1 MKVKRI
7 AHFLTALA
15 LLASFIPSCTW
26 RQIGRSTGGIGGYL
40 LAITWINGENESR
53 KAKGLRPLTDGEEQ
67 QIAAVAT
74 ALGMALGAEL
84 GGAMGEYVAKKREE
98 YRTETE
104 YLNAQIN
111 GVNKSIRKADAE
123 LTWLNEQSSTL
134 KKQADNIR
142 SLPGAKKEV
151 AAKIKESATKHEQD
165 VNELDEHLRAAR
177 ADTLQAY
184 RNTKDKERKQQLQQ
198 NIKALDE
205 RIAAT
210 RKVRN
215 NILAAS
221 NSVAYL

>member
-15 LLASFIPSCTW
+15 LLASFITSCTW
-26 RQIGRSTGGIGGYL
+26 RQIGETGGGIGGFV
-40 LAITWINGENESR
+40 LALAWINGENESR
-53 KAKGLRPLTDGEEQ
+53 KEKGLRPLTDEEEQ

-74 ALGMALGAEL
+74 ALGLALGAEL
-84 GGAMGEYVAKKREE
+84 GEAMGEYVAKKREE

-142 SLPGAKKEV
+142 SLPGAKEKA
-151 AAKIKESATKHEQD
+151 AAKIKESATKREQD
-165 VNELDEHLRAAR
+165 VNELDKHLRAAR

-184 RNTKDKERKQQLQQ
+184 RSTTDKERKQQLQQ